1 MQMTR
6 TLAAAFIVTA
16 IAVVGGNTT
25 NAQSVTKTAGVTIVR
40 GIDGGSAQAPN
51 ARSNQAGVA
60 VYRGTSPAPAP
71 ARPEQTQTEDPP
83 LYLQGGRNLW
93 IVDPESGDI
102 SGCSLRY
109 DYYGNRNVE
118 CSSDRYR

>member
-25 NAQSVTKTAGVTIVR
+25 NAQSVTKSAGVTVVR
-40 GIDGGSAQAPN
+40 GMDGSGAQAPN
-51 ARSNQAGVA
+51 ARSSQAGVSI
-60 VYRGTSPAPAP
+60 YRGTSPAPARAEPTQAAAPP
-71 ARPEQTQTEDPP
+71 A
-83 LYLQGGRNLW
+83 YIQGGENLW
-93 IVDPESGDI
+93 IVDPENDNI
-102 SGCSLRY
+102 SACSLRY
-109 DYYGNRNVE
+109 DIYGNRNVR